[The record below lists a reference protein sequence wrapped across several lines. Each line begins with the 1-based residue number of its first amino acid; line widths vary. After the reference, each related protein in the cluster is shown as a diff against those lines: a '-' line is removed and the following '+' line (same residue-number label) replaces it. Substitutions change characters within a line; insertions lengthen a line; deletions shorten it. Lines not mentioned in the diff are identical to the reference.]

1 MFYRG
6 LSELM
11 RSSTWDVVHVWQEP
25 FTLPGWQAIHEAP
38 ASSVAVFATFQNIAK
53 GYVPPFNWME
63 RATIRKSTGWIAFG
77 QTVHS
82 ALRERPGYSERPS
95 VVIPVGVDTER
106 FRCDPAAKASI
117 RSALGWSDKGPPVIG
132 YLGRFVPE
140 KGLSVLIRV
149 LNKLDEPWRALFI
162 GSGPLESHLRQFA
175 CQYPER
181 VRVATGVTHDQVPA
195 YLNAMDVLAAP
206 SQTSVKWKE
215 QLGRMLLEAFAC
227 NIAVIG
233 SDSGEIPYV
242 IGDAGRVVNESDES
256 QWVSN
261 LNELLGNPKTRN
273 DLAARGRAR
282 VEQHFAWPVV
292 ANAHLNFFEN
302 LR

>member
-1 MFYRG
+1 
-6 LSELM
+6 
-11 RSSTWDVVHVWQEP
+11 
-25 FTLPGWQAIHEAP
+25 
-38 ASSVAVFATFQNIAK
+38 
-53 GYVPPFNWME
+53 
-63 RATIRKSTGWIAFG
+63 
-77 QTVHS
+77 
-82 ALRERPGYSERPS
+82 
-95 VVIPVGVDTER
+95 
-106 FRCDPAAKASI
+106 
-117 RSALGWSDKGPPVIG
+117 VIG